1 MKTHNE
7 PLGGWL
13 APTPETPQTFDEI
26 VQWAMTEHLKFHLN
40 DGLELFIW
48 ATLAVA
54 GDQIYI
60 YPISAKDVGAALEIA
75 MRLHEMRDVLP
86 SGDWKLLF
94 PQSEYHLVVMND

>member
-1 MKTHNE
+1 MKTYNE
-7 PLGGWL
+7 RPGGWL
-13 APTPETPQTFDEI
+13 APIPEVPPTLDEI
-26 VQWAMTEHLKFHLN
+26 VRWAMTEHLKFHSN

-48 ATLAVA
+48 ATLAVT

-60 YPISAKDVGAALEIA
+60 YPISAVDVGAALEIA

-94 PQSEYHLVVMND
+94 PQSEYHLLVMNY